1 MRAVSVA
8 AIVGRIA
15 AEWVA
20 AMVRSN
26 RLAGDAIVAGA
37 VVTANRCLWDTAVR
51 GRTHTATPAAP
62 APTGDA

>member
-26 RLAGDAIVAGA
+26 RLPGDAIGAGA
-37 VVTANRCLWDTAVR
+37 DVPANRC
-51 GRTHTATPAAP
+51 
-62 APTGDA
+62 